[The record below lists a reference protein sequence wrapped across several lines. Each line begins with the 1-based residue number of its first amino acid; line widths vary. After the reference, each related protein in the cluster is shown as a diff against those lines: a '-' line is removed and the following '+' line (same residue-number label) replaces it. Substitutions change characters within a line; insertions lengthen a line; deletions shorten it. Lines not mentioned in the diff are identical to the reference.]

1 LHARTTVAG
10 RDSRDEAAAG
20 ALPAAPVFLLVHR
33 AGSGARS
40 SLASRFW
47 RVLQKFFTSLSVLP
61 GK

>member
-1 LHARTTVAG
+1 MAG
-10 RDSRDEAAAG
+10 RDSRDEAAAAG
-20 ALPAAPVFLLVHR
+20 ALEAAALVFLLVHR

>member
-1 LHARTTVAG
+1 VAG